1 MSYVLPPARGSWRDV
16 ARRGSRLGA
25 VALAGALLTLAPTAP
40 LTGGVQVAAADV
52 GEGDRAPEPKGAK
65 DGAGKD
71 WTLASLRGGWVVITF
86 GGSWCKPCKKEL
98 PAWDRLAGKWAGK
111 VTFVAIN
118 LDHDIAKGK
127 KFMDGLKVKNMVRVY
142 APEDKAPAADIYA
155 PPSQPTSY
163 VIDPRG
169 IVRKLHTS
177 YYSGDE
183 GKMDKLLAG
192 LVK

>member
-1 MSYVLPPARGSWRDV
+1 MSYPLRSSGRV
-16 ARRGSRLGA
+16 ADRLGVA
-25 VALAGALLTLAPTAP
+25 ALALALGVAGPRALLTGA
-40 LTGGVQVAAADV
+40 LTTAAAEV
-52 GEGDRAPEPKGAK
+52 KEGDRAPEPKG
-65 DGAGKD
+65 GKD
-71 WTLASLRGGWVVITF
+71 ADGKDFTLASLRGGWVVMTF

-98 PAWDRLAGKWAGK
+98 PAWDKLAGKWAGK

-118 LDHDIAKGK
+118 LDHDPAKGK
-127 KFMDGLKVKNMVRVY
+127 KFMDGLKLKNLVRVY
-142 APEDKAPAADIYA
+142 APEDKAPAADIYT
-155 PPSQPTSY
+155 PPAQPTSY

-169 IVRKLHTS
+169 VVQKLHTS